1 MSPTAP
7 LPLRHALQELLKTGL
22 LEQTSKPKL
31 FQQIASDTART
42 NGLLEPLDLQV
53 RVDDLRGL
61 GVAVAFSIDAL
72 LPQL

>member
-1 MSPTAP
+1 M
-7 LPLRHALQELLKTGL
+7 LKTGL